1 MLPGYFWWKHKII
14 NLKQAEHIL
23 AQGFGVGKYFYKFPF
38 CCFFIH
44 IMDPAILIM

>member
-38 CCFFIH
+38 
-44 IMDPAILIM
+44 